1 LWLENIVE
9 YDLKP
14 MLREYWFDNDSKYQ
28 TAVEKLLDALK

>member
-1 LWLENIVE
+1 
-9 YDLKP
+9 